1 MYSTTRNQLGLDFTL
16 GVATSAYQIEG
27 AVNEGGR
34 LPSIWDVFCHTPG
47 KVRNGQTGDVACD
60 HYHRLDEDLD
70 LLGWLGVDAYRFSIA
85 WPRVVPSGDGAVNE
99 RGLDFYERLVDG
111 LLARGIKPCPTLYHW
126 DLPAGLDGGWL
137 NRRSVDAFARYAE
150 LVSRRLGNKVHC
162 WFTHNEPWCQAFMGY
177 EMGAFAPG
185 HKNFAE
191 ALLCAHHL
199 LLSHGRAV
207 RALRESSA
215 APVGPALNFLPA
227 HPATDTDA
235 DRAAAQRLD
244 GYFNRWFIDPIAGR
258 GYPADMVAW
267 YGSNMPTVSDADLA
281 IIAEP
286 IDILGAN
293 YYERSVV
300 KAASEGVL
308 KLEKVDTGEFPR
320 TADREI
326 YPPALGELL
335 DRLSNEYGYR
345 RVFITENGAAFSE
358 QPSPQGIVEDTPRV
372 AFLDAHLQEV
382 VAARARG
389 LGVEAYFAWSLLDN
403 FEWAEGYA
411 LRYGVVHVDFD
422 TQRRTPKRSAH
433 FLRSLSRR

>member
-1 MYSTTRNQLGLDFTL
+1 MHSTTRSQLGFDFTL
-16 GVATSAYQIEG
+16 GVATSAYQVEG
-27 AVNEGGR
+27 AVSEAGR

-47 KVRNGQTGDVACD
+47 KIRNGETGDVACD
-60 HYHRLDEDLD
+60 HYHRLEEDLD
-70 LLGWLGVDAYRFSIA
+70 LLSWLGVDAYRFSIA

-99 RGLDFYERLVDG
+99 QGLDFYERLVDG

-126 DLPAGLDGGWL
+126 DLPAALDGGWL
-137 NRRSVDAFARYAE
+137 NRRSVDAFARYAQF
-150 LVSRRLGNKVHC
+150 VARRLGNKVHC

-185 HKNFAE
+185 HRNFAE

-207 RALRESSA
+207 RVLRESSA

-227 HPATDTDA
+227 YPATNTDA

-267 YGSNMPTVSDADLA
+267 YGSNMPSVSDADLA
-281 IIAEP
+281 MIAEP
-286 IDILGAN
+286 VDILGAN

-300 KAASEGVL
+300 TAANEGIL
-308 KLEKVDTGEFPR
+308 KLEKVDTGEYPR

-326 YPPALGELL
+326 YAPALGALL

-345 RVFITENGAAFSE
+345 RLFITENGAAFSE
-358 QPSPQGIVEDTPRV
+358 QPSPQGIVEDASRV

-389 LGVEAYFAWSLLDN
+389 VGVEAYFAWSLLDN

-411 LRYGVVHVDFD
+411 LRYGIVHVDFE

>member
-389 LGVEAYFAWSLLDN
+389 VGVEAYFAWSLLDN

-411 LRYGVVHVDFD
+411 LRYGVVQVDFD

>member
-389 LGVEAYFAWSLLDN
+389 VGVEAYFAWSLLDN